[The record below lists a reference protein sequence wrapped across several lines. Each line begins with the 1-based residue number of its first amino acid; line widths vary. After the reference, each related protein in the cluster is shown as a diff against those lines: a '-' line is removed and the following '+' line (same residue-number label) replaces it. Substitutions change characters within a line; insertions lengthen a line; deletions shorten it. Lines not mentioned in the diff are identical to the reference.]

1 MPIINPLD
9 LAKEAA
15 EKKKKQQ
22 HKSSSSSSK
31 KTSSSSKTSVSNLKQ
46 NKGPISS
53 TYKKQTASQKLKDY
67 TVSSIKKQTKKKNT
81 STPVL
86 PNEVKNAVTAAS
98 AIATALTPGIPS
110 AAKSFIPK
118 ATSTALETSNQN
130 KIKRSIQEAEKAIS
144 SAKTDAEKK
153 EAQQALF
160 DAKNPLSLFDRTLSE
175 ENQDIIR
182 QAKQDWITAEN
193 SRGKVDDTLID
204 KAQEEAHRLAE
215 YARAEKGFSGGK
227 SGNQYLLPDL
237 SDDEAEFMTDDA
249 KQQLRMQKRIY
260 DLSKES
266 GDQQGMQM
274 ASEAADAIR
283 LSSSSW
289 DIQKLRESKDKEPT
303 VKKTDAYGREIY
315 TPTQLEAEA

>member
-22 HKSSSSSSK
+22 QKSSGSSSK

-86 PNEVKNAVTAAS
+86 PNEVKNALT
-98 AIATALTPGIPS
+98 AIATALTPGVPS
-110 AAKSFIPK
+110 AAKSSLQK

-130 KIKRSIQEAEKAIS
+130 KIKQSIQEAEKALS

-153 EAQQALF
+153 EAEQALF

-204 KAQEEAHRLAE
+204 KVQEEAHRLAE

-289 DIQKLRESKDKEPT
+289 DIKKLRESKDKEPT
-303 VKKTDAYGREIY
+303 VKRTDAYGREIY